1 MKEQLIKEKR
11 LLDFY
16 KKMVSLSQR
25 NLHSSEKFLDEAF
38 TIMMMGHEFGN
49 GRLCQR
55 RVYEILMIWN
65 LSYNSFVDEK
75 NIVTDIENIIY
86 PFSIVDD
93 SDYYRRIV
101 TEEHLLL
108 RELFFNC
115 RLADEIENNRDD
127 SIAFNLLMLK
137 NSSCIEAFNKVV
149 KLKEI
154 ARTGWVKRRV
164 KKEYIESDAT
174 HIMQMIGL
182 ASAYFSLFK
191 PSDLDYDKVMEMIII
206 HEMGEV
212 LAGDIP
218 EGDLLHESKHDI
230 EARGVREIFNGLSS
244 GDYFINLWEEFES
257 RESNEARFVYELDKF
272 DPIVKAEYL
281 DEVLGRTDLLSDFYM
296 YEENRGTFDEGKLK
310 KVFKHLGEKV
320 NR

>member
-1 MKEQLIKEKR
+1 MG
-11 LLDFY
+11 
-16 KKMVSLSQR
+16 KKTS
-25 NLHSSEKFLDEAF
+25 
-38 TIMMMGHEFGN
+38 
-49 GRLCQR
+49 
-55 RVYEILMIWN
+55 
-65 LSYNSFVDEK
+65 
-75 NIVTDIENIIY
+75 
-86 PFSIVDD
+86 
-93 SDYYRRIV
+93 
-101 TEEHLLL
+101 
-108 RELFFNC
+108 
-115 RLADEIENNRDD
+115 
-127 SIAFNLLMLK
+127 
-137 NSSCIEAFNKVV
+137 
-149 KLKEI
+149 
-154 ARTGWVKRRV
+154 

-230 EARGVREIFNGLSS
+230 EAQGVREVFNGLSS